1 MLTILSSGII
11 LEKRKGN
18 DPMEP
23 KQITL
28 RPILPEDQTRILEI
42 LTSGKVNQTYIL
54 PDFESKDAAIPLFNR
69 LMSLSKDPDRFV
81 RCIALEDTAVGFLND
96 VEIKNG
102 CIELGYVIHPD
113 FHNRGYMTQALKLA
127 ISQLFGKEFTT
138 VICGAFAENIASQ
151 RVMEKAGM
159 VRISK
164 TDEIDYRGKIHQCVY
179 YEKRNEETSC

>member
-1 MLTILSSGII
+1 
-11 LEKRKGN
+11 
-18 DPMEP
+18 MEP

-28 RPILPEDQTRILEI
+28 RPILPEDQAGILEI